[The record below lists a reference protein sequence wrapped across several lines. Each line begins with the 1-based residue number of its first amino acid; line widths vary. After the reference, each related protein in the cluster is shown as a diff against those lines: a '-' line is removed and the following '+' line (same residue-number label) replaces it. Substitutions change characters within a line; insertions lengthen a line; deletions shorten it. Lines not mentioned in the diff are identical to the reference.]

1 MNSKSSNIFIRLFP
15 QPLTSALLFAVWL
28 LLYNTVH
35 PAHIVLAA
43 FLAVAIPH
51 LTARFSP
58 PKPHIKQPL
67 TILIL
72 GIIVLIDIVKSNII
86 VARLILGRE
95 ANIRPR
101 FVSIPLD
108 ITDNYAKVALAAI
121 ITLTPG
127 TISADFSG
135 DGMQLLV
142 HAFNV
147 ADDRDEAALIAEI
160 KARYELPL
168 KEIFQ

>member
-1 MNSKSSNIFIRLFP
+1 
-15 QPLTSALLFAVWL
+15 
-28 LLYNTVH
+28 
-35 PAHIVLAA
+35 
-43 FLAVAIPH
+43 
-51 LTARFSP
+51 
-58 PKPHIKQPL
+58 
-67 TILIL
+67 
-72 GIIVLIDIVKSNII
+72 

-135 DGMQLLV
+135 DGTQLLV

-147 ADDRDEAALIAEI
+147 TDDRDEAALIAEI